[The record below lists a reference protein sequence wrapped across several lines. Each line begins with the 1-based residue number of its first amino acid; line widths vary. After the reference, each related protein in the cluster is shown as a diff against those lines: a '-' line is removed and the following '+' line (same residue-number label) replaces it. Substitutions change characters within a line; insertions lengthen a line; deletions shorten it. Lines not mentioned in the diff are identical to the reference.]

1 MDGVDDLAFCEGL
14 VLIAAEV
21 GRAWVLTGVGERVGT
36 GREAG
41 VVVGLV
47 EERVPTRL
55 IGVDGLELTE
65 AELVFKIE
73 VLSLLGMKVEAV
85 EGRDSELLRASLGKL
100 LFSG

>member
-1 MDGVDDLAFCEGL
+1 MNGVDGLAFCEGL

-21 GRAWVLTGVGERVGT
+21 GRVWVLTGVGERAGT

-47 EERVPTRL
+47 EERVPTRRL

-65 AELVFKIE
+65 AELVFRIE
-73 VLSLLGMKVEAV
+73 VVSLLGMKAEAV
-85 EGRDSELLRASLGKL
+85 EGRYTELLRASLGK
-100 LFSG
+100 